1 MSVCRIPVRMRRI
14 TAFHSSPASQIP
26 LVSRASEDPALPKP
40 SGNAPTS
47 LNQLWL
53 AATPG
58 LFVFL
63 WSTGFIGARYGVP
76 YAEPFTFLAI
86 RMGIASALLLGLALV
101 MRATWPA
108 NIRLA
113 AHTAVAGLLVH
124 GFYLGGVFYA
134 VLLKVPLG
142 QVALIVGLQP
152 VLTAFLAGP
161 LFGERLTRWQWVGI
175 VLGFAG
181 VVLVVSAKLGPAAG
195 VAAVRPLGIACCI
208 AALGGI
214 TLGTL
219 YQKRFCA
226 DLDIRTSGVIQFA
239 ATGVAFWLGALAI
252 ETRVVVWSGQFIFA
266 LAWLVF
272 VLSLGAITLLYL
284 LIRRGASA
292 KVASLFFLTPPVTAV
307 MAWILFDEVLSF
319 SALLGLA
326 VTAAGVALV
335 VRGK

>member
-1 MSVCRIPVRMRRI
+1 MS
-14 TAFHSSPASQIP
+14 AQSSSP
-26 LVSRASEDPALPKP
+26 
-40 SGNAPTS
+40 SGSSTAA
-47 LNQLWL
+47 QRLWL
-53 AATPG
+53 AATPA

-63 WSTGFIGARYGVP
+63 WSTGFIGAKYGVP

-86 RMGIASALLLGLALV
+86 RMALASGLLLLLALA
-101 MRATWPA
+101 MKAPWPNA
-108 NIRLA
+108 RSA
-113 AHTAVAGLLVH
+113 GHTAIAGLLVH

-161 LFGERLTRWQWVGI
+161 LFGERLGRGQWLGI
-175 VLGFAG
+175 ALGFLG
-181 VVLVVSAKLGPAAG
+181 VVLVVSAKTGSE
-195 VAAVRPLGIACCI
+195 VASLAGIACCV
-208 AALGGI
+208 AALAGI
-214 TLGTL
+214 TAGTL
-219 YQKRFCA
+219 YQKRFCT

-266 LAWLVF
+266 LGWLTL
-272 VLSLGAITLLYL
+272 VLSLGAITLLYV
-284 LIRRGASA
+284 LIRNGAAA

-307 MAWILFDEVLSF
+307 MAFFLFGEVLSF

-326 VTAAGVALV
+326 VTAIGVALV
-335 VRGK
+335 ARGK

>member
-1 MSVCRIPVRMRRI
+1 MS
-14 TAFHSSPASQIP
+14 AQ
-26 LVSRASEDPALPKP
+26 
-40 SGNAPTS
+40 SGSAAHR
-47 LNQLWL
+47 LWL
-53 AATPG
+53 AATPA

-63 WSTGFIGARYGVP
+63 WSTGFIGAKYGVP

-86 RMGIASALLLGLALV
+86 RMALASGLLLLLALA
-101 MRATWPA
+101 MRAPWPNA
-108 NIRLA
+108 RSA
-113 AHTAVAGLLVH
+113 GHTAVAGLLVH

-161 LFGERLTRWQWVGI
+161 LFGEQLGRWQWLGI
-175 VLGFAG
+175 ALGFLG
-181 VVLVVSAKLGPAAG
+181 VVLVVSAKHGLSLSNGTG
-195 VAAVRPLGIACCI
+195 SEVASLAGIACCV
-208 AALGGI
+208 AALAGI
-214 TLGTL
+214 TAGTL
-219 YQKRFCA
+219 YQKRFCT

-266 LAWLVF
+266 LAWLTL
-272 VLSLGAITLLYL
+272 VLSLGAITLLYV
-284 LIRRGASA
+284 LIRNGAAA

-307 MAWILFDEVLSF
+307 MAFLLFGEVLSLP
-319 SALLGLA
+319 ALLGLV
-326 VTAAGVALV
+326 VTATGVALV

>member
-1 MSVCRIPVRMRRI
+1 MSPNPLPE
-14 TAFHSSPASQIP
+14 SSAQ
-26 LVSRASEDPALPKP
+26 R
-40 SGNAPTS
+40 
-47 LNQLWL
+47 LWL
-53 AATPG
+53 AATPA

-63 WSTGFIGARYGVP
+63 WSTGFIGAKYGVP

-86 RMGIASALLLGLALV
+86 RMALASGLLLLLALA
-101 MRATWPA
+101 MKAPWPNA
-108 NIRLA
+108 RSA
-113 AHTAVAGLLVH
+113 GHTAVAGLLVH

-161 LFGERLTRWQWVGI
+161 LFGERLGRWQWLGI
-175 VLGFAG
+175 ALGFLG
-181 VVLVVSAKLGPAAG
+181 VVLVVSAKTGSE
-195 VAAVRPLGIACCI
+195 VASLAGIACCV
-208 AALGGI
+208 AALAGI
-214 TLGTL
+214 TAGTL
-219 YQKRFCA
+219 YQKRFCT

-266 LAWLVF
+266 LGWLTL
-272 VLSLGAITLLYL
+272 VLSLGAITLLYV
-284 LIRRGASA
+284 LIRNGAAA

-307 MAWILFDEVLSF
+307 MAFFLFGEVLSF

-326 VTAAGVALV
+326 VTAIGVALV
-335 VRGK
+335 ARGK

>member
-1 MSVCRIPVRMRRI
+1 MS
-14 TAFHSSPASQIP
+14 SSPDSPTPAAAD
-26 LVSRASEDPALPKP
+26 SRA
-40 SGNAPTS
+40 S
-47 LNQLWL
+47 LNQLWI
-53 AATPG
+53 AVTPG

-86 RMGIASALLLGLALV
+86 RMGIASALLLGLALA
-101 MRATWPA
+101 MRAAWPA

-113 AHTAVAGLLVH
+113 AHTAIAGLLVH

-142 QVALIVGLQP
+142 KVALIVGLQP

-161 LFGERLTRWQWVGI
+161 LFGERLTRWQWAGI
-175 VLGFAG
+175 ALGFAG
-181 VVLVVSAKLGPAAG
+181 VALVVSAKLGTNDAPASW
-195 VAAVRPLGIACCI
+195 VGIACCV
-208 AALGGI
+208 AALAGI

-252 ETRVVVWSGQFIFA
+252 ETRVVVWNGQFIFA
-266 LAWLVF
+266 LAWLVL